1 MRLDL
6 EKIMQIGHKVDLL
19 GGRKKNNIENK
30 ARDTGIKNGK
40 NLLLK
45 NLRRLLKSREIVT
58 NDFEGHF
65 SNTNKKNRT
74 KPFFMKDTQPEN
86 IRNL

>member
-19 GGRKKNNIENK
+19 WGRKKNNIENK
-30 ARDTGIKNGK
+30 ARDTGLKNGK

-45 NLRRLLKSREIVT
+45 NLRRLLKSREIVI

>member
-19 GGRKKNNIENK
+19 GGQKKNNIENK
-30 ARDTGIKNGK
+30 SRDTSIKNGK
-40 NLLLK
+40 NLSLK
-45 NLRRLLKSREIVT
+45 NLRRLLKSREIVI
-58 NDFEGHF
+58 NDFEAHF

-74 KPFFMKDTQPEN
+74 KSFFMKDT
-86 IRNL
+86 